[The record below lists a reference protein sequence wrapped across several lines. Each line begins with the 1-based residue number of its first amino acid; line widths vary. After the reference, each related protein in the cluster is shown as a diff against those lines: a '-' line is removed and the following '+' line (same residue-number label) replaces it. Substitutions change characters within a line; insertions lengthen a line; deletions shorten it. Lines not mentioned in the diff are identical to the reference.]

1 MSNHNYEI
9 DQLVYAAYN
18 GDYDLVYDA
27 LLTGVSPN
35 SCDSRGHY
43 LLHAAV
49 AGSQVTICN
58 LLVTSWHAWINVT
71 CKGGNTPLH
80 VASDVAVIEQ
90 LYRKGALINYLND
103 EGRTPLM
110 TAIKRKN
117 YEVIKKLIQLGS
129 NINAADKQG
138 MTALHFAASI
148 LDIEP
153 NFIQI
158 LLNSGASLNAV
169 TKEGYTPLFL
179 ACMNG
184 NINIVRLLCT
194 DHNINKIDFI
204 GHSPICIFLKNSPYE
219 VNNKEEVINFLE
231 MFISRGCN
239 LKHKTND
246 GKSLLML
253 FIEGLSNSDEIIEDS
268 NLCEIYLKNDVEMI
282 KNVIN
287 LINDGE
293 NINFADEKGETV
305 LHKLAWIGSIPID
318 IIEQILILGAKPQ
331 IVDKLNISPLH
342 LAASADNVDV
352 AKTFIKYGANINA
365 KDIYGSTVLHYAAYS
380 QSFNIIEYLI
390 EAGALENELNNNE
403 QTFYETLQQ
412 NDKCELFDTYLKLKE
427 NAPLTEVVNAD
438 NQISRS
444 LIVSSE
450 EDIKPEYFVQH
461 NKKNDILEKII
472 FQNNVG
478 SMFLNEAE
486 KEVYDTIQSFMLK
499 LCNFVSKE
507 DAFLTCIPTI
517 SGSVSENTKCGL
529 PNEFDY
535 LLIFESLGEV
545 CEVVETSS
553 SGLIHM
559 RFKSEKKYFD
569 NKTSFKYFF
578 RSDNFISIETL
589 EKSLTSVLTNVLGK
603 PDLYKDSTANLYNL
617 SANYLCKSGASFNIL
632 LRYTGRYH
640 KNLQV
645 NIDVVPVIPIRQLI
659 SGLKNLSFLLDD
671 KKKMPK
677 LMVSFKNALWI
688 GRKYGGAL
696 RISFSLL
703 ETNIF
708 NRIPSNARIGY
719 TLCKAL
725 ILHENFPNF
734 LFKNNNFPII
744 HQTNITSYIL
754 KNTLFYELKFL
765 YESRN
770 VDLNSINIVEWTVR
784 IFKRLYVSLAQDN
797 VKSFFL
803 PKVSLLK
810 EKYSNFYDSN
820 YEKLDASFEDDLT
833 IVSSGK
839 ITSDYDGSQ
848 NVIDMMVIKTV
859 LLLIG
864 TNQSTNFF
872 YHDQNDRVI

>member
-110 TAIKRKN
+110 TAIKRKK

-219 VNNKEEVINFLE
+219 VNNKEEVIKFLE

-268 NLCEIYLKNDVEMI
+268 NLCEIYLKND
-282 KNVIN
+282 
-287 LINDGE
+287 NDGE

-318 IIEQILILGAKPQ
+318 IIEQILIFGAKPQ

-450 EDIKPEYFVQH
+450 EDIKPEYF
-461 NKKNDILEKII
+461 
-472 FQNNVG
+472 
-478 SMFLNEAE
+478 
-486 KEVYDTIQSFMLK
+486 VYDTIQSFMLK

-872 YHDQNDRVI
+872 YYDQNDRVI